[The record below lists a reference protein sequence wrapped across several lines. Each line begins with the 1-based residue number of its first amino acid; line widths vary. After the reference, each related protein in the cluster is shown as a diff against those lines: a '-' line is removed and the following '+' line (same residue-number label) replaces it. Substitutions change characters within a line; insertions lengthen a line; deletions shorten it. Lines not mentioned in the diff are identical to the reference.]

1 MPEGAVQTRTVLA
14 VDDSTQLLGFIADAL
29 HELGNYRVVVAQDGE
44 EGLVSCFDLHPDCVI
59 IDVMMPGLDGYQ
71 LVKALRGDPQTAD
84 IPIIILSAL
93 VQEIDQL
100 IGLLAG
106 ADQYLLKPV
115 DPLALVEAIERS
127 IALSREERQHRLRE
141 LSGVDQP

>member
-1 MPEGAVQTRTVLA
+1 VQTRTVLA

-44 EGLVSCFDLHPDCVI
+44 EGLDRCLELHPDGVMV
-59 IDVMMPGLDGYQ
+59 DVMMPGLDGYQ
-71 LVKALRGDPQTAD
+71 LVKALRGDPKTAD

-115 DPLALVEAIERS
+115 DPLNLVEAIERS
-127 IALSREERQHRLRE
+127 IARSQEERRHRLRE
-141 LSGVDQP
+141 LSGIDHL